1 MDIGRSHTLML
12 LVPSTLLLETA
23 VPRNH
28 FLFQFIPR
36 PHPIRSTTRVCSP
49 PHPCFRTIGA
59 STQRA
64 TSTRRR
70 PVVPSLRTLLA
81 ASQAERSQKKI
92 VDDPRY
98 SVERLLPRRS
108 GPRPI
113 EVLCAPCLLPHPI
126 SIVKF
131 TNVMR
136 GARGACASLPPEA
149 SRARC
154 ISVPLSLP
162 FLPSASTLTTA
173 WRYPYSHPDTP
184 SPIQRAHLANT
195 AHGPES

>member
-49 PHPCFRTIGA
+49 PILA
-59 STQRA
+59 SGQLEPAPSALLVRVA
-64 TSTRRR
+64 V

-98 SVERLLPRRS
+98 SVERLLPR
-108 GPRPI
+108 PI
-113 EVLCAPCLLPHPI
+113 WA
-126 SIVKF
+126 
-131 TNVMR
+131 
-136 GARGACASLPPEA
+136 
-149 SRARC
+149 
-154 ISVPLSLP
+154 
-162 FLPSASTLTTA
+162 
-173 WRYPYSHPDTP
+173 
-184 SPIQRAHLANT
+184 
-195 AHGPES
+195 